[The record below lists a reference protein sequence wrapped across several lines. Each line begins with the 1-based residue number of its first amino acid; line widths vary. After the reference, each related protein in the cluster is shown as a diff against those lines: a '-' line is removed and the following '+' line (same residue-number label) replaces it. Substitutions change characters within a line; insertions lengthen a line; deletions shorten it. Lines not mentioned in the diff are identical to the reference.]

1 MFYQGHTSPT
11 DLPILSLTLLLL
23 TCSIESEGG
32 AFRPPDIDLIHHS
45 LATDGEGLVVE
56 PVQQKISSIWEESEA
71 RIVGFRILNEDSI
84 SVGSELISVHHGI
97 LPHQPYH

>member
-1 MFYQGHTSPT
+1 MTGLKLQSESSG
-11 DLPILSLTLLLL
+11 LLLIL
-23 TCSIESEGG
+23 TSSIEGEGG
-32 AFRPPDIDLIHHS
+32 AFRSPDIDLFHHS

-71 RIVGFRILNEDSI
+71 RIVGLRILNEDSKGI
-84 SVGSELISVHHGI
+84 ATELISVHHGI